1 MFNVIDAQSTFTA
14 VGRFQAYPV
23 LMSLQHGVIATR
35 VMLNYAGNA
44 CDAGNLVID
53 PWTEHPTE
61 QMVHVMGGHACN
73 CRQLCVQKSQRNLFT
88 F

>member
-23 LMSLQHGVIATR
+23 LMSLQQLRNPTKFSENSRSSIFVSIER
-35 VMLNYAGNA
+35 A
-44 CDAGNLVID
+44 CDFLLVINSNL
-53 PWTEHPTE
+53 
-61 QMVHVMGGHACN
+61 GHI
-73 CRQLCVQKSQRNLFT
+73 FYH